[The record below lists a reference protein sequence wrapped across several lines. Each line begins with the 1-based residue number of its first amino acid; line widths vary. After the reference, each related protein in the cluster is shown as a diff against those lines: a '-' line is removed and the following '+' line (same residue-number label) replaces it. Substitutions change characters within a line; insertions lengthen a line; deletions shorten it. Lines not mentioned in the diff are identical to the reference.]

1 MCAELNFLAVTNQKG
16 LSGMQADGIVGMS
29 PLGRTNGKLF
39 VGSLYADNAI
49 EQNVFAFKI
58 GRGQEKSQVE
68 IGGYNLT
75 ENSLAGSPLMWHQLI
90 NTNYWSI
97 PMVNPQINGVALK
110 TTAKTAIVD
119 TGSSYAVVPPSD
131 YKQIMLEVTAVS
143 GIQFNGQGVGW
154 CRQNQY

>member
-1 MCAELNFLAVTNQKG
+1 
-16 LSGMQADGIVGMS
+16 
-29 PLGRTNGKLF
+29 
-39 VGSLYADNAI
+39 
-49 EQNVFAFKI
+49 VFAFKI

-75 ENSLAGSPLMWHQLI
+75 ENSLAGSPLIWHQLI

-97 PMVNPQINGVALK
+97 PMINPQINGVAIK

-131 YKQIMLEVTAVS
+131 YK
-143 GIQFNGQGVGW
+143 
-154 CRQNQY
+154 